1 MTYYVEK
8 QLAFGPIRFGVST
21 RQALDAIGDDL
32 TLSTGANGEFIRR
45 RQDGFFFGDTER
57 VVGPSIPTK
66 PTINQTPFL
75 SSLKPDGSSGS
86 YLWIALMGFG
96 ALIMLLGITVL
107 VKKGPQGWFEI
118 IFGAICIAIPIVMTA
133 QQRRTIRQ
141 REERERA
148 EREAAETRNQEQLSW
163 YSKALDH
170 LLIDRTEN
178 GLAALRGER
187 QSLDLAYEIWAPAA
201 RRVLL
206 RIAFEELARRGVA
219 DAPAIS
225 KLLSDAGDAAGLTP
239 EHIHSVKREFYS
251 SIVWHLL
258 ADDRLGTAQEA
269 EVKTL
274 REGLGLTEDDVEAE
288 LSAVEQFRAL
298 RGVAKGLPRAEC
310 PIQLAFQEYCIHQ
323 APLDTG
329 MLFITNRRLVAEE
342 RKRTEVA
349 MPKVFEVVV
358 DADDSS
364 IIVKSDQK
372 KPIRLHTRN
381 PIFTAGL
388 IDMAA
393 MLDERPKG
401 FA

>member
-21 RQALDAIGDDL
+21 RQSLDVIGDDI
-32 TLSTGANGEFIRR
+32 TLSTGPNGEFVRR

-57 VVGPSIPTK
+57 VVGPSIPVK

-75 SSLKPDGSSGS
+75 SSLKPDGTPGS

-96 ALIMLLGITVL
+96 ALILLLGVSVL
-107 VKKGPQGWFEI
+107 MTKGPQGWFEI
-118 IFGAICIAIPIVMTA
+118 IFGAICIAIPIIMTA

-148 EREAAETRNQEQLSW
+148 EREAAVNRYPELPASHTSAR
-163 YSKALDH
+163 DH
-170 LLIDRTEN
+170 LLVDRREH
-178 GLAALRGER
+178 GPLARLGER
-187 QSLDLAYEIWAPAA
+187 ESLALAYEIWAPAA
-201 RRVLL
+201 RPVLL
-206 RIAFEELARRGVA
+206 RSAFEELSRRGIA
-219 DAPAIS
+219 ESAAIS

-251 SIVWHLL
+251 SVVWHLL

-269 EVKTL
+269 EIKTL
-274 REGLGLTEDDVEAE
+274 REGLGLTEDDLESE
-288 LSAVEQFRAL
+288 MSAIEQFRAL
-298 RGVAKGLPRAEC
+298 RGVARGLPRAEC

-323 APLDTG
+323 APLDSG
-329 MLFITNRRLVAEE
+329 MLFITNKRLVADE

-364 IIVKSDQK
+364 IVIKSDQK
-372 KPIRLHTRN
+372 KPLRLRTRN

-393 MLDERPKG
+393 SLDERPKG